1 MNNILWQQN
10 SCPCNE
16 YSAEA
21 GWPANR
27 RSRLME
33 TRTQINHLR
42 EEIDK
47 MEGNSLVHQIKLL
60 ITWVIL
66 VSLQIF
72 HVFIIHKISII
83 EIGDK
88 IGDKKMSACIW
99 NERET
104 TLACWLF
111 SMRNLFFFS
120 YRSLESSRVSIS
132 LDFILNNLWFVKR
145 KKI

>member
-42 EEIDK
+42 EEI
-47 MEGNSLVHQIKLL
+47 VHQIKLL

-72 HVFIIHKISII
+72 HVFIIHKILII
-83 EIGDK
+83 EI
-88 IGDKKMSACIW
+88 KKCLHVYEMKGRQLLPAGY
-99 NERET
+99 
-104 TLACWLF
+104 LA
-111 SMRNLFFFS
+111 
-120 YRSLESSRVSIS
+120 
-132 LDFILNNLWFVKR
+132 
-145 KKI
+145 

>member
-72 HVFIIHKISII
+72 HVFIIHKILII
-83 EIGDK
+83 EILK
-88 IGDKKMSACIW
+88 CLHV
-99 NERET
+99 NEMKGRQLLPAGY
-104 TLACWLF
+104 LA
-111 SMRNLFFFS
+111 
-120 YRSLESSRVSIS
+120 
-132 LDFILNNLWFVKR
+132 
-145 KKI
+145 

>member
-72 HVFIIHKISII
+72 HVFIIHKILI
-83 EIGDK
+83 
-88 IGDKKMSACIW
+88 MSACI
-99 NERET
+99 
-104 TLACWLF
+104 
-111 SMRNLFFFS
+111 
-120 YRSLESSRVSIS
+120 
-132 LDFILNNLWFVKR
+132 
-145 KKI
+145 

>member
-33 TRTQINHLR
+33 TRTQVNHLR

-72 HVFIIHKISII
+72 HVFIIHKILII
-83 EIGDK
+83 EIK
-88 IGDKKMSACIW
+88 NVCMYMK
-99 NERET
+99 
-104 TLACWLF
+104 
-111 SMRNLFFFS
+111 
-120 YRSLESSRVSIS
+120 
-132 LDFILNNLWFVKR
+132 
-145 KKI
+145 